1 MMRWNSTKTYTEE
14 DIMRMQQ
21 EAVTR
26 VHEMQERAK
35 HIGNYDYQ
43 PEPTIGEYHGPPI
56 AEAEST
62 VVDQPPDASAVMH
75 PQSSNLPANTDTTQK
90 HGGLLENFH
99 LDSESLLILGLIYL
113 LYNEKADYPLLLG
126 LGYLLL

>member
-21 EAVTR
+21 DAVTR

-35 HIGNYDYQ
+35 QMGYYDYQ
-43 PEPTIGEYHGPPI
+43 PEPTIGEYHGPPV

-62 VVDQPPDASAVMH
+62 VVDQPPDSSAITQ
-75 PQSSNLPANTDTTQK
+75 QSTNLPANTGSTQK
-90 HGGLLENFH
+90 HGGLLDNFH

>member
-21 EAVTR
+21 EAVSR
-26 VHEMQERAK
+26 VHEMQARAQ
-35 HIGNYDYQ
+35 NMTYYEY
-43 PEPTIGEYHGPPI
+43 EPKPAIGEHYDRPVI
-56 AEAEST
+56 EAESRI
-62 VVDQPPDASAVMH
+62 VPVEQSSPPSQEVSAASA
-75 PQSSNLPANTDTTQK
+75 PANDNQS
-90 HGGLLENFH
+90 HGLLSNFN

-113 LYNEKADYPLLLG
+113 LYNEKADNSLLMA

>member
-21 EAVTR
+21 EAVSR
-26 VHEMQERAK
+26 VHEMQERAQ
-35 HIGNYDYQ
+35 NMTYYDYESK
-43 PEPTIGEYHGPPI
+43 PAIGEHQDRQVI
-56 AEAEST
+56 EAESRIVPVEMPPLPQESSP
-62 VVDQPPDASAVMH
+62 VVQTNGDQSH
-75 PQSSNLPANTDTTQK
+75 
-90 HGGLLENFH
+90 GLLDHFN

-113 LYNEKADYPLLLG
+113 LYNEKADTPLLMA

>member
-21 EAVTR
+21 EAVNR
-26 VHEMQERAK
+26 VHEMQARAQNMTYYDYEPERA
-35 HIGNYDYQ
+35 
-43 PEPTIGEYHGPPI
+43 IGEHYDNPVI
-56 AEAEST
+56 EAESRI
-62 VVDQPPDASAVMH
+62 VPVEQASPPQQAESQTPV
-75 PQSSNLPANTDTTQK
+75 PSSNQP
-90 HGGLLENFH
+90 HGLLGNLN

-113 LYNEKADYPLLLG
+113 LYNEKADTSLLMA

>member
-21 EAVTR
+21 EAVSR
-26 VHEMQERAK
+26 VHEMQARAQ
-35 HIGNYDYQ
+35 NMAYYEYESR
-43 PEPTIGEYHGPPI
+43 PAIGEHYDQPVI
-56 AEAEST
+56 EAESRI
-62 VVDQPPDASAVMH
+62 VPVDQTSSPPPEVSAASA
-75 PQSSNLPANTDTTQK
+75 PTNDNQSHGLLSNLN
-90 HGGLLENFH
+90 

-113 LYNEKADYPLLLG
+113 LYNEKADNSLLMA